1 MADEPHRHPIPL
13 PGIRALI
20 MPTALI
26 TGASAGLGAE
36 FARQLARR
44 GADLV
49 LVARAADPLEQLAA
63 RLRSDHGVAVEVM
76 PADLALESEIE
87 RVAARL
93 RDASDPVDLLVNNA
107 GFGLPLRFADN
118 DIDAEVRHL
127 RVHVEAAMRLMHA
140 ALQTMR
146 GRGGRIINVA
156 SVAGFISRSTY
167 SACKGWLI
175 DFSRWA
181 NAEYADDGVSVTA
194 LCPGFVHTTFHERMG
209 LVRGEEGIPAFLWL
223 DAPDVVRQGLRD
235 AALARS
241 VSIPSWRYRVIVA
254 VTRLLPRSLTARVAR
269 RGRV

>member
-1 MADEPHRHPIPL
+1 
-13 PGIRALI
+13 

-44 GADLV
+44 RADLI
-49 LVARAADPLEQLAA
+49 LVARSVDALEEFATE
-63 RLRSDHGVAVEVM
+63 LRGTYGVAVEVL
-76 PADLALESEIE
+76 PADLAVEGDVE

-93 RDASDPVDLLVNNA
+93 LDTADPVDLLVNNA
-107 GFGLPLRFADN
+107 GFGLPLQFADN
-118 DIDAEVRHL
+118 DIADEVRHL
-127 RVHVEAAMRLMHA
+127 RVHVEASMRLMHA

-167 SACKGWLI
+167 SACKSWLI
-175 DFSRWA
+175 GFSRWA
-181 NAEYADDGVSVTA
+181 NAEYARDGVTVTA

-209 LVRGEEGIPAFLWL
+209 LEQGHEGVPSILWL
-223 DAPDVVRQGLRD
+223 QAPDVVRAGLRD
-235 AALARS
+235 AARGRA
-241 VSIPSWRYRVIVA
+241 VSIPSLRYKAVVA
-254 VTRLLPRSLTARVAR
+254 LTRILPRGLTSGVAR

>member
-1 MADEPHRHPIPL
+1 
-13 PGIRALI
+13 

-44 GADLV
+44 RADLI
-49 LVARAADPLEQLAA
+49 LVARSAGDLETVAAE
-63 RLRSDHGVAVEVM
+63 LRSEYGIAVEVF
-76 PADLALESEIE
+76 PADLSVEDDVE
-87 RVAARL
+87 RVADRL
-93 RDASDPVDLLVNNA
+93 RDTSDPVDLLVNNA
-107 GFGLPLRFADN
+107 GFGLPLQFADN
-118 DIDAEVRHL
+118 DIDDEVRHL

-175 DFSRWA
+175 GFSRWA
-181 NAEYADDGVSVTA
+181 NAEYARDGVTVTA
-194 LCPGFVHTTFHERMG
+194 LCPGFTHTNFHERMG
-209 LVRGEEGIPAFLWL
+209 LAPGHEGVPAFMWL
-223 DAPDVVRQGLRD
+223 DARDVVREGLRD
-235 AALARS
+235 AARGRA
-241 VSIPSWRYRVIVA
+241 VSIPSLRYKAIVA
-254 VTRLLPRSLTARVAR
+254 VAGLLPSALTSGVAR